1 MATIRRLRGRWQAM
15 VRRRGVPPRCK
26 SFDKRTDATR
36 WARELE
42 AEADRSGWVADTRLA
57 EKTTLGEL
65 LTRYRDQVS
74 PTKRSAHTERSR
86 INAILRRPIV
96 HRTLAKLTSADV
108 ATYRDERLKDVAP
121 ATVVRELN
129 TISHAIEIALREWG
143 LWLPRNPVKMVR
155 RPSVPQGRKRRLEDG
170 EEARL
175 LSACDRGRT
184 PLLKQLVVL
193 AIETGMRRGELL
205 GLRWEHVHFA
215 KRIVHLP
222 LTKNGESRDV
232 PLSWRATDTLTALSK
247 RKQPNIDL
255 VFPMSGNSVRL
266 AFEHLRLRAKMSD
279 FHFHDLRHEAITRL
293 FDIDEAAAVAAAE
306 GLPMSQE
313 ETTETFHELVAP
325 HGSHRNKS
333 SMRRDIDN
341 RRPSEV
347 AYIYGTVVALGDKH
361 GIPTP
366 TLKTLVAIIKGIEQH
381 YVKPR
386 EASGAAA

>member
-1 MATIRRLRGRWQAM
+1 MATIRQLRGRWQAM

-74 PTKRSAHTERSR
+74 PTKRSAHTETSR
-86 INAILRRPIV
+86 INAVLRRPIV

-108 ATYRDERLKDVAP
+108 ATYRDERLKDAAP

-170 EEARL
+170 EEERL
-175 LSACDRGRT
+175 LAACDRGRT
-184 PLLKQLVVL
+184 PLLKQLVIL

-205 GLRWEHVHFA
+205 GLRWEHVHLT

-222 LTKNGESRDV
+222 ITKNGESRDV
-232 PLSWRATDTLTALSK
+232 PLSRRATDTLTALSERQK
-247 RKQPNIDL
+247 PKIEV
-255 VFPMSGNSVRL
+255 VFPMTGNSVRL
-266 AFEHLRLRAKMSD
+266 AFEHLRVRAKMSN

-293 FDIDEAAAVAAAE
+293 FERGLNIAEVSAISGHKELRMLQRYTHLRAID
-306 GLPMSQE
+306 
-313 ETTETFHELVAP
+313 LVA
-325 HGSHRNKS
+325 RL
-333 SMRRDIDN
+333 D
-341 RRPSEV
+341 
-347 AYIYGTVVALGDKH
+347 
-361 GIPTP
+361 
-366 TLKTLVAIIKGIEQH
+366 
-381 YVKPR
+381 
-386 EASGAAA
+386 